1 MRKNSKLGTI
11 RVIWVTNN
19 EILNGHVTEF
29 WARGTNEGVKK
40 KDLNRGS
47 VQRSGE
53 RPASSTGESV
63 LSLKSQEDGG
73 VIQEVWNTG
82 EC

>member
-1 MRKNSKLGTI
+1 MRRRKNDKLGTL
-11 RVIWVTNN
+11 RVIWVTSN
-19 EILNGHVTEF
+19 EILNGHVTEV

-53 RPASSTGESV
+53 PPATSTVKSV
-63 LSLKSQEDGG
+63 LSLK
-73 VIQEVWNTG
+73 
-82 EC
+82 